1 MGTPGFPFIE
11 LFAGSGAVHLAMAEA
26 GFRAAF
32 ANDFCPHKRAS
43 YATNFPDVPLDG
55 RSIADI
61 RGHEL
66 PGADVITASSP
77 CQDHSINGRRQ
88 GFGGGRGRMALEV
101 VRLAHELR
109 QLGRAPK
116 VIAFENVTGL
126 LTLNGG
132 QDFAALCQALVSA
145 GYRTGAVVINA
156 LRFVPQNRERLFL
169 VAVRADLELSGHLQ
183 AAGPV
188 RAWHPDALRRAHAAL
203 PIEARRGW
211 CWWTLPRPP
220 RRSTRLADLL
230 DPETEATR
238 WLDAKRR
245 DSLAGLMRPV
255 DAQRIAR
262 ARAAGV
268 SVGVT
273 SGTLRGVGDALRRI
287 QEVALDG
294 HARCLLTGDG
304 HKVQRLI
311 LLDDSPLGFR
321 IRDFS
326 PRERARLMGLPDSY
340 VLPAARGRAV
350 ALTGDAV
357 AVPAYA
363 WLALHLLRPLA
374 GAEVAAVQARTPQP
388 RRSCKQSGAD
398 GRIVSAR
405 RGIKGRTTTLT
416 AYLVPDAA
424 NRLKTLAAEAG
435 IPASELLLRG
445 VDRLLAERG
454 QPPLERYVPQPR
466 RRKARVSRRGM
477 ASGKPCRP
485 VGCARSASPIR
496 KRRHMELEDGF
507 PAELSATIRPQGGEH
522 APCPSRDEQ

>member
-1 MGTPGFPFIE
+1 MVGTSGLPFIE
-11 LFAGSGAVHLAMAEA
+11 LFAGRGAVHLAMAEA
-26 GFRAAF
+26 GFAAAF

-43 YATNFPDVPLDG
+43 YAKNFPDVPLDG

-61 RGHEL
+61 WGHEL
-66 PGADVITASSP
+66 PETDVITASSP

-88 GFGGGRGRMALEV
+88 GFEGGRGRMALEV

-116 VIAFENVTGL
+116 VITFENVPGL
-126 LTLNGG
+126 LTLAEG
-132 QDFAALCQALVSA
+132 QDFAALCQALASA
-145 GYRTGAVVINA
+145 GYRTGAVIINA
-156 LRFVPQNRERLFL
+156 LRYVPQNRERLFL
-169 VAVRADLELSGHLQ
+169 VAVRADLKLPPHLQ

-188 RAWHPDALRRAHAAL
+188 KDWHPNALQRAHAAL
-203 PIEARRGW
+203 PIEVRRGW

-230 DPETEATR
+230 EPETDATR
-238 WLDAKRR
+238 WLGAKAL
-245 DSLAGLMRPV
+245 DSLACIMGPEA
-255 DAQRIAR
+255 AQRIAS

-273 SGTLRGVGDALRRI
+273 ISKLQGMGDAQRRI
-287 QEVALDG
+287 QEVQFDG
-294 HARCLLTGDG
+294 HARCLLKGEG
-304 HKVQRLI
+304 HENQRLV

-340 VLPAARGRAV
+340 VLPAARGRAR

-357 AVPAYA
+357 AIPAYA

-374 GAEVAAVQARTPQP
+374 EAEAASVQARAPQP
-388 RRSCKQSGAD
+388 RRTRKQSGAD
-398 GRIVSAR
+398 GRIMSAR
-405 RGIKGRTTTLT
+405 LGIKGQTTALT
-416 AYLVPDAA
+416 AYVVPQAA
-424 NRLKTLAAEAG
+424 SRLKTLAAEAG

-454 QPPLERYVPQPR
+454 EPPLERYVPQSR
-466 RRKARVSRRGM
+466 RTKARVPRRGT
-477 ASGKPCRP
+477 ASRKACRP
-485 VGCARSASPIR
+485 TRRAGSAITAR
-496 KRRHMELEDGF
+496 KRHDVKIENESHG
-507 PAELSATIRPQGGEH
+507 
-522 APCPSRDEQ
+522 